1 MTLMP
6 SYNYLSMPPPLPM
19 RGCNYHHESLYYMYS
34 TDSGA
39 TELKD
44 YASRPRSQKVA
55 IEAVELRDE
64 EGDALKVVWALGK
77 VEP

>member
-1 MTLMP
+1 
-6 SYNYLSMPPPLPM
+6 MPPLTLFI
-19 RGCNYHHESLYYMYS
+19 CSL
-34 TDSGA
+34 TDSGE

-44 YASRPRSQKVA
+44 YASRPRSQEVA

-64 EGDALKVVWALGK
+64 EGDALEVVWAFGK